1 MAKYLEKYLAK
12 LFLPLSQFIYTITS
26 TKHFIEQIKNLEIPS
41 SYGMVSFDVESLHT
55 SIPLE
60 KTIKIT
66 LQKIYD
72 QREIKTQIPEKLL
85 KELILSCTNV

>member
-1 MAKYLEKYLAK
+1 
-12 LFLPLSQFIYTITS
+12 
-26 TKHFIEQIKNLEIPS
+26 
-41 SYGMVSFDVESLHT
+41 MVSFDVESLHT

-72 QREIKTQIPEKLL
+72 QREIKTNSREIIERTDIVMHKR
-85 KELILSCTNV
+85 LIL